1 MKTYIRLLCLVAL
14 CGCASPPPRLP
25 GQTLVNNAP
34 ALRRDALRAV
44 STYEMALSPYQGALP
59 VIDTQIVEA
68 PGRIGIERA
77 TDKVDTMWV
86 ERWVIKRD
94 GTNFAYRVMFDARGS
109 QGTDITVGF
118 DKPEFMKGPT
128 KIYDLK

>member
-1 MKTYIRLLCLVAL
+1 M
-14 CGCASPPPRLP
+14 
-25 GQTLVNNAP
+25 
-34 ALRRDALRAV
+34 RAV

-59 VIDTQIVEA
+59 VIDTQIVET
-68 PGRIGIERA
+68 PERIGIERA

-94 GTNFAYRVMFDARGS
+94 GTNFAYRVIFDARGS

-118 DKPEFMKGPT
+118 DKPEFPKGPT
-128 KIYDLK
+128 KVYDIK

>member
-1 MKTYIRLLCLVAL
+1 MKTFIPLFCLAMLCS
-14 CGCASPPPRLP
+14 CATPPPRLP
-25 GQTLVNNAP
+25 GQTLVNDAP

-44 STYEMALSPYQGALP
+44 SFYEPALSSSQGALS
-59 VIDTQIVEA
+59 VIDTQIVQA
-68 PGRIGIERA
+68 PGRIGVERS

-86 ERWVIKRD
+86 ERWVIKRA
-94 GTNFAYRVMFDARGS
+94 GTNVAYRIIFDAQGS

-128 KIYDLK
+128 KVYDIP